1 MESKIEGKIQSKI
14 KLDNDNSI
22 SYSDIVKERE
32 INFYN
37 IRKNRIRNELF
48 NKKKNYFNHYKNNNI
63 NYNDF
68 DIQCLNINS
77 QLKDEKYINDL
88 LSSNKFNVIFEY
100 IKEIYNTNNN
110 FNIDI
115 FKYGLYL
122 LNEKLIDS
130 KNENIIQNINFLYNN
145 NFNEIIF
152 LLLNYSK
159 NENCKIDFEPIIL
172 KLTYQIL
179 ANYCFYCPNDIDI
192 SFLFDQKFFEL
203 HLYFMDNISDKN
215 IIENI
220 LLMTYNVCT
229 DDNETTNKIFAF
241 NDNKFFNSLIEYI
254 NIYQNDNERIEII
267 LDLFICYINIFD
279 IYENKVRNKKVD
291 IIEMKDNSIKYDI
304 NIIETIYEISLLLIY
319 TKRKN
324 VFNQALYLISVII
337 KILYKSKEFEF
348 ISKIISNE
356 NTKLMLIYALEK
368 DYSENYGNLIYI
380 SDLIKY
386 ILKAHS
392 KCDNFLELKTNIIN
406 LINEVEKNMNEYD
419 EIIDIFLDLLSN
431 GKKKKIKDRIKIKL
445 IEVISSFIKNEY
457 FYKNVMEN
465 YKEEIF
471 EIIVSNINS
480 SDYIIRKKIIKIVEY
495 ITGKRDF
502 ILTDYLVKNKLLYF
516 IKSAID
522 PTVTYC
528 SNEKLILGALKV
540 IDNLLSIGEVFKK
553 LNGINSILIEFVN
566 IGGRDLLDNLL
577 CNKSELIYNNSLQL
591 IKQYLN

>member
-14 KLDNDNSI
+14 KSDNDDSI

-115 FKYGLYL
+115 IKYGLYL

-220 LLMTYNVCT
+220 LLMTYNVCI

-457 FYKNVMEN
+457 FYKSVMEN

-516 IKSAID
+516 IKNAID

-540 IDNLLSIGEVFKK
+540 IDNLLSIGEVLKK

>member
-1 MESKIEGKIQSKI
+1 MENKIEGKIQSKI
-14 KLDNDNSI
+14 KLDNDDMI
-22 SYSDIVKERE
+22 SFSDIVKERE

-48 NKKKNYFNHYKNNNI
+48 NKKKNYFNYYNNNNI
-63 NYNDF
+63 NNNSI

-88 LSSNKFNVIFEY
+88 LNSNKFNVIFEY

-115 FKYGLYL
+115 IKYGLFL
-122 LNEKLIDS
+122 LNEKLLDS
-130 KNENIIQNINFLYNN
+130 KNENIIQDINFLYNN
-145 NFNEIIF
+145 NFKEIIF

-179 ANYCFYCPNDIDI
+179 ANYCFYCPNNIDI
-192 SFLFDQKFFEL
+192 SFLFEQKFFEL

-220 LLMTYNVCT
+220 LLMTYNVCL
-229 DDNETTNKIFAF
+229 DDNETTNKIFTF
-241 NDNKFFNSLIEYI
+241 NDNKFFNSLIEYV

-279 IYENKVRNKKVD
+279 IYEKRIKNKKID
-291 IIEMKDNSIKYDI
+291 IIEMKDNSIKYDL
-304 NIIETIYEISLLLIY
+304 NIFETIYEISLLLIY
-319 TKRKN
+319 SKRKN
-324 VFNQALYLISVII
+324 IFNQALYLTSDIF
-337 KILYKSKEFEF
+337 KILYKSKAFEF
-348 ISKIISNE
+348 ISKIISDE
-356 NTKLMLIYALEK
+356 NTKLMLIYILEK
-368 DYSENYGNLIYI
+368 DYSENFNNLIYI
-380 SDLIKY
+380 SDLFKY
-386 ILKAHS
+386 MLKAHS
-392 KCDNFLELKTNIIN
+392 KCDNFLELKTEIIN
-406 LINEVEKNMNEYD
+406 LINEVEKNLNEYD
-419 EIIDIFLDLLSN
+419 EIIDIFIDLLSN
-431 GKKKKIKDRIKIKL
+431 EKKKLKDKIKIKL
-445 IEVISSFIKNEY
+445 IEVISSFIINEY
-457 FYKNVMEN
+457 FYKNIIEN
-465 YKEEIF
+465 YKEEVF
-471 EIIVSNINS
+471 EIIVGNINS
-480 SDYIIRKKIIKIVEY
+480 SDYGIRKKIIKIVEY

-522 PTVTYC
+522 PSVTYC
-528 SNEKLILGALKV
+528 SDEKLILGALKV

-553 LNGINSILIEFVN
+553 LNGINSILIEFIN
-566 IGGRDLLDNLL
+566 IGGRDLLDSLL

-591 IKQYLN
+591 IKQYLS

>member
-14 KLDNDNSI
+14 KSDNDDSI

-115 FKYGLYL
+115 IKYGLYL

-220 LLMTYNVCT
+220 LLMTYNVCI

-304 NIIETIYEISLLLIY
+304 NIIETINEISLLLIY

-356 NTKLMLIYALEK
+356 NTKLMIIYALEK

-457 FYKNVMEN
+457 FYKSVMEN